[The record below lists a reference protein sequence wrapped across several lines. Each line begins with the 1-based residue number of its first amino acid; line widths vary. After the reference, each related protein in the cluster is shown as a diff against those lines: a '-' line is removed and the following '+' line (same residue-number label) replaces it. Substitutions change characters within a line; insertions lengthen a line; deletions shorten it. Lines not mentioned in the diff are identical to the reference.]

1 MGRKKKMKVF
11 RKGMK
16 FKYIADTPCPFC
28 GGKVAVYET
37 KDWVTE
43 ICLRCGERDDQPKRG
58 GR

>member
-1 MGRKKKMKVF
+1 MKVF